1 MDLPQR
7 DEDAVIGGPCQP
19 PQAAL
24 VLSGMQGRQN
34 DELHFRSGM
43 GHEGAD
49 VFRKP
54 DPAGAFG
61 VVKPFRPGEMVPGD
75 LPNLSF
81 LAQAQ
86 LTIRRMT
93 DHI

>member
-1 MDLPQR
+1 MCELAGLGLAQR
-7 DEDAVIGGPCQP
+7 DEGAVIGGPCEP

-24 VLSGMQGRQN
+24 ALPGMQGQQH

-54 DPAGAFG
+54 DPVGAFG
-61 VVKPFRPGEMVPGD
+61 VVKPSRPGEMVPGD
-75 LPNLSF
+75 LTP
-81 LAQAQ
+81 
-86 LTIRRMT
+86 I
-93 DHI
+93 